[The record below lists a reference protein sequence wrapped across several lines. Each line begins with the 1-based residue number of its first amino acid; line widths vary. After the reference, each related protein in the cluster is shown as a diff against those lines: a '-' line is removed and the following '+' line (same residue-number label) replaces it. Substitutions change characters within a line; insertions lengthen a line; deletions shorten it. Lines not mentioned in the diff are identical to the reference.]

1 MRMHLFNIVLS
12 VGVRGG
18 IWEEGGEKTSSL
30 IHSTA
35 CEAGLRACFLIFLA
49 MPLVPRHQMASRL
62 HAGTF
67 HPIEHADR
75 WGTNGQA
82 GPTVQPEHSRITFK
96 ILNSSKERIV

>member
-1 MRMHLFNIVLS
+1 MHLFNIVLP

-18 IWEEGGEKTSSL
+18 WGGDEKTSSL

-67 HPIEHADR
+67 HPIEHEDG

-82 GPTVQPEHSRITFK
+82 GPTVQPEQGRI
-96 ILNSSKERIV
+96 NN

>member
-18 IWEEGGEKTSSL
+18 GIWKEGDEKTSSL

-67 HPIEHADR
+67 HPIEHADG

-82 GPTVQPEHSRITFK
+82 VQPEQGRI
-96 ILNSSKERIV
+96 NN